1 MRNTPQAHGD
11 RHDEHSTTDP
21 QWEIRGMDLV
31 RARMAGGSAPVA
43 LQFGGRQ
50 RSYPRKSEKAPGPPT
65 LSTRT
70 RDRSPAD
77 VREWRTQKR
86 EDKQQRRHH
95 QAGSLATDMG
105 TWEAPDR
112 VTTRIAP
119 DQRWPGLELE
129 SEWGQHQHN
138 GMQDHSAR
146 GRCRHN
152 TGKWEMG
159 NANGKWEV
167 RMEIAAGS

>member
-1 MRNTPQAHGD
+1 MGDPGHGL
-11 RHDEHSTTDP
+11 
-21 QWEIRGMDLV
+21 G
-31 RARMAGGSAPVA
+31 AGTH
-43 LQFGGRQ
+43 GGRVGT
-50 RSYPRKSEKAPGPPT
+50 RGTTIWWATAKLPSAKARKLLGRPRYLQGRTTAAPQTCGT
-65 LSTRT
+65 DGR
-70 RDRSPAD
+70 
-77 VREWRTQKR
+77 KR
-86 EDKQQRRHH
+86 EDKEQRRHH

-112 VTTRIAP
+112 ATARIAP
-119 DQRWPGLELE
+119 DQRWTGLE
-129 SEWGQHQHN
+129 SKWGQHN

-167 RMEIAAGS
+167 RMEINAGS